1 MSAEYQ
7 TAEFAPP
14 RRGEVIA
21 LEVDSTCRAYDMKSL
36 ALGGYTPKE
45 SQRDPKY
52 TVLWL
57 QAETNDVYFYFASG
71 PVSADAA
78 AGTAAVITTD
88 VDDIDNTAKVTAGAA
103 LAFANTYAG
112 VLKAGN
118 GPLPVRINRGVDR
131 FLVVKAAS
139 TSGVLR
145 FWAAS
150 AAY

>member
-7 TAEFAPP
+7 ASEYAPP
-14 RRGEVIA
+14 RRGAVIA
-21 LEVDSTCRAYDMKSL
+21 LEVDSTCRAYDLKGL

-45 SQRDPKY
+45 SQRDAKSV
-52 TVLWL
+52 VLWL
-57 QAETNDVYFYFASG
+57 QAETNDVYFYFAEG
-71 PVSADAA
+71 AVSADPATSE
-78 AGTAAVITTD
+78 TAVATTD
-88 VDDIDNTAKVTAGAA
+88 VDDIDNTAKVSAGSA

-139 TSGVLR
+139 TAGLLR